1 MVHARAG
8 GTLANGAT
16 PQATPLLIHEEGKGS
31 MRLFSDSIGR
41 KVVMAIT
48 GLLMVL
54 FVIGHLLGNLTIF
67 GGVNALN
74 AYAAKLHELVPVVW
88 GTRIVM
94 GTAVLLHLFLSIQI
108 TLENSAAK
116 PDRYAVQ
123 SSLKATFASR
133 NMIWTGSI
141 IGAFVLYH
149 LLHFTFR
156 VTPNLAL
163 GFDLQGRF
171 DVYTMVVTALRSAV
185 TAVVYIVAMVSLFFH
200 LSHGIQSMFQTL
212 GLANAFLLPR
222 WGVVGKVLS
231 VIFLVGFGSIP
242 AVILV
247 GLVS

>member
-1 MVHARAG
+1 
-8 GTLANGAT
+8 
-16 PQATPLLIHEEGKGS
+16 

-54 FVIGHLLGNLTIF
+54 FVVGHLAGNLSIF
-67 GGVNALN
+67 AGPNGIN
-74 AYAAKLHELVPVVW
+74 AYAFHLHELAPLVW

-94 GTAVLLHLFLSIQI
+94 GAAVLLHLFISIQV

-123 SSLKATFASR
+123 NSLKATFASK
-133 NMIWTGSI
+133 NMIWTGAI
-141 IGAFVLYH
+141 IGAFILYH

-163 GFDLQGRF
+163 GFDYMNRF
-171 DVYTMVVTALRSAV
+171 DVYTMVVKALGGAF
-185 TAVVYIVAMVSLFFH
+185 TGLVYIVAMVSLFFH
-200 LSHGIQSMFQTL
+200 LSHGIQSVFQTL
-212 GLANAFLLPR
+212 GLSNAFLLPR
-222 WGVVGKVLS
+222 WSAVGKTLA

-247 GLVS
+247 GILS